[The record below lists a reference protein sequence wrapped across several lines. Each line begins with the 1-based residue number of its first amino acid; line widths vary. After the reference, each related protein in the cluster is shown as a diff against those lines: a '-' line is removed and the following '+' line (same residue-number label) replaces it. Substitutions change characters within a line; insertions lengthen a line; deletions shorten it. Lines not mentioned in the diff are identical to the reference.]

1 MSSKRIQL
9 RVYPDG
15 RIEAEVQGVKGKAC
29 TDYIAVLEELLE
41 AETVESAFT
50 PEYYE
55 TEEVAARQE
64 QQAPRRVQGG
74 A

>member
-1 MSSKRIQL
+1 MSQRIQL

-15 RIEAEVQGVKGKAC
+15 RIEAVTQGVKGKKC
-29 TDYIAVLEELLE
+29 TDYIAVLEELLR
-41 AETVESAFT
+41 AETIQSAWT

-55 TEEVAARQE
+55 QEDARVRQQE
-64 QQAPRRVQGG
+64 QIQQRVQGH

>member
-15 RIEAEVQGVKGKAC
+15 RIEAVTQGVKGQAC
-29 TDYIAVLEELLE
+29 MDYIAVLEALLG
-41 AETVESAFT
+41 AETITSEFI
-50 PEYYE
+50 PEYHE
-55 TEEVAARQE
+55 TEEEAVRPDPRV
-64 QQAPRRVQGG
+64 PRRVQGG

>member
-1 MSSKRIQL
+1 MSKRIQL

-15 RIEAEVQGVKGKAC
+15 RIEAEVQGVKGKTC

-41 AETVESAFT
+41 AETIESAFT
-50 PEYYE
+50 PEYFE
-55 TEEVAARQE
+55 TEEVAVRQE
-64 QQAPRRVQGG
+64 QQAPQRIQGG

>member
-1 MSSKRIQL
+1 MSSKRNQL

-15 RIEAEVQGVKGKAC
+15 RIEAVVQGVKGKTC

-41 AETVESAFT
+41 AETIESEFT

-55 TEEVAARQE
+55 TEEVAVRQD

>member
-15 RIEAEVQGVKGKAC
+15 RIEAEVQGVKGKKC
-29 TDYIAVLEELLE
+29 TDYIALLEELLD
-41 AETVESAFT
+41 AETIESEFT

-55 TEEVAARQE
+55 SEEVGVRQD

>member
-15 RIEAEVQGVKGKAC
+15 RIEAVVQGVKGKTC

-50 PEYYE
+50 PEYFE
-55 TEEVAARQE
+55 TEEVAVRQD
-64 QQAPRRVQGG
+64 QQAPQRVQGG

>member
-1 MSSKRIQL
+1 MSKRIQL

-15 RIEAEVQGVKGKAC
+15 RIEAEVQGVKGKTC

-41 AETVESAFT
+41 AETIQSAFT
-50 PEYYE
+50 PEYFE
-55 TEEVAARQE
+55 TEEVVVRQE
-64 QQAPRRVQGG
+64 QQAPQRIQGG

>member
-1 MSSKRIQL
+1 MSKRIQL

-15 RIEAEVQGVKGKAC
+15 RIEAEVQGVPGKKC

-41 AETVESAFT
+41 AETIESAFT
-50 PEYYE
+50 PEYFQA
-55 TEEVAARQE
+55 EEVAVRQE
-64 QQAPRRVQGG
+64 QHAPRHVQGG

>member
-1 MSSKRIQL
+1 MSRRIQL

-15 RIEAEVQGVKGKAC
+15 RIEAVVQGVKGKKC
-29 TDYIAVLEELLE
+29 TDYIQVLEELLE
-41 AETVESAFT
+41 AETIESAYT

-55 TEEVAARQE
+55 QEEVVVRQDE
-64 QQAPRRVQGG
+64 HTPQRIQGR